1 MPCGQE
7 EGQST
12 SELLHELK
20 ILPSSDYLI
29 FGGVQQILFSHSY
42 TDKSAA
48 FLVHRTCMKGSWCR
62 NSSFLQISAKRRVI
76 MYPHGDEKVFL

>member
-29 FGGVQQILFSHSY
+29 FGVVQQILLH
-42 TDKSAA
+42 TDKSVA
-48 FLVHRTCMKGSWCR
+48 FLVHRTCMKGSCCR